1 MTATWNFIKTKQ
13 QSLGQPAHLGCK
25 IAILD
30 ILTTELR
37 KIRGAVFVL
46 KTWVKRSVHQK
57 KEKRKKWLTSS
68 GIQQCRYFMSAFKT
82 CFVKAPGMTHKLGR
96 DTNYEANKPL
106 ACATLPALNCY
117 IFQYWCSLCI
127 EGVMANHTLDRI
139 ECIWFRNYSHYITL
153 HLSVTQSKK

>member
-46 KTWVKRSVHQK
+46 KTWVKGSVHQK
-57 KEKRKKWLTSS
+57 KKKEEN
-68 GIQQCRYFMSAFKT
+68 G
-82 CFVKAPGMTHKLGR
+82 
-96 DTNYEANKPL
+96 
-106 ACATLPALNCY
+106 
-117 IFQYWCSLCI
+117 
-127 EGVMANHTLDRI
+127 
-139 ECIWFRNYSHYITL
+139 L
-153 HLSVTQSKK
+153 HLVVSSSAGISYLLLKLVLSKLLV